1 MADEIMS
8 EVDATK
14 ISTTY
19 ETSEKFLKVIQTP
32 DKIVPVEKVYNI
44 EEIQAQIDKDTAARD
59 AWQAKIDANQA
70 ILDKYNEQK
79 NGKDIGN
86 D

>member
-44 EEIQAQIDKDTAARD
+44 EEIQNEIE
-59 AWQAKIDANQA
+59 KIDGAIQA
-70 ILDKYNEQK
+70 WNDKRKPLQDILDKYNEEVK
-79 NGKDIGN
+79 K
-86 D
+86 

>member
-1 MADEIMS
+1 MADEIIS

-19 ETSEKFLKVIQTP
+19 RVNEKNLWVIETP

-44 EEIQAQIDKDTAARD
+44 EEIQNEIE
-59 AWQAKIDANQA
+59 KIDGAIQA
-70 ILDKYNEQK
+70 WNDKRKPLQDILDKYNEEVK
-79 NGKDIGN
+79 K
-86 D
+86 

>member
-1 MADEIMS
+1 MADEIIS

-19 ETSEKFLKVIQTP
+19 RVNEKNLWVIETP

>member
-1 MADEIMS
+1 MADEIIS

-19 ETSEKFLKVIQTP
+19 RVNEKNLWVIETP

-44 EEIQAQIDKDTAARD
+44 EEIQAQIEKDTAARD
-59 AWQAKIDANQA
+59 AWQAKIDINQA

>member
-1 MADEIMS
+1 MEEEIMS
-8 EVDATK
+8 DVDATK

-19 ETSEKFLKVIQTP
+19 ETDDRFLKIVETP

-59 AWQAKIDANQA
+59 LWQAKIDANQA
-70 ILDKYNEQK
+70 ILDLYNQVK
-79 NGKDIGN
+79 LDIK
-86 D
+86 

>member
-1 MADEIMS
+1 MADEIIS

-44 EEIQAQIDKDTAARD
+44 EEIQNEIE
-59 AWQAKIDANQA
+59 KIDGAIQA
-70 ILDKYNEQK
+70 WNDKRKPLQDILDKYNEEVK
-79 NGKDIGN
+79 K
-86 D
+86 